1 MLQSMTG
8 FASKTFTIT
17 KEPAT
22 SVYVTASVKA
32 LNSRFFEVSCKLP
45 YALSHIETAIIKKIK
60 KQLIRGHIFV
70 TVHMSNPNA
79 LSGSVEAAINTVGNY
94 VNAINLIKQTFH
106 IDQPLLLDHI
116 VRLPNVFVTQE
127 ERLDD
132 QIERQIT
139 SIIDDLITQVI
150 VERKQEGTALHKD
163 LESRIN
169 QMKQE
174 IARISKRYELVM
186 AEHKDKAHALLQ
198 ELQHDDT
205 AATES
210 RKSNLYTTLDKI
222 DIHEEIVRFESHL
235 ENLMTIITNPSD
247 EKGKRIDFTLQE
259 LAREIN
265 TITAK
270 CNDYEIGTN
279 AINIKVE
286 IEKAREQTQNIV

>member
-1 MLQSMTG
+1 MTG